1 MKYIR
6 TDEHETEKLMCHLN
20 IPVFCHS
27 SILFGNGNLENNAAQ
42 RTYSTKTVTFHMIP
56 LQKCLLSLIS
66 LFFLFWHLLL
76 FCFWNFK
83 ELIWKDFFRLPLICL
98 SPSEIG
104 DLQELETLD
113 VSMNQLT
120 SLPHRLHRCVSLQNL
135 TADHNRLSHVPRQL
149 CWLHRLNQLSMAAN
163 RLTFLPLGQYSPLS
177 MC

>member
-83 ELIWKDFFRLPLICL
+83 AHLERLFQTPSHL
-98 SPSEIG
+98 SVTLRDRWSAGIG
-104 DLQELETLD
+104 DSGCFDEPADIST
-113 VSMNQLT
+113 T
-120 SLPHRLHRCVSLQNL
+120 SAAPLCVSAESNSRPQPAEPRSPAALLAPPPQPAL
-135 TADHNRLSHVPRQL
+135 HGCQPADLPTARSV
-149 CWLHRLNQLSMAAN
+149 
-163 RLTFLPLGQYSPLS
+163 
-177 MC
+177 